1 MKTTFCSS
9 RLCNI
14 PGVFY
19 PTTILSVD
27 DDQVAIDAVIA
38 ALAGYYKTI
47 SFLDSNKALDFL
59 TDKTGKF
66 FRGRAIS
73 NKIDEGVLGFRKEAY
88 NDKRFDDVLIA
99 IIDYDM
105 PEQSGFDVWQN
116 VGLNDYY
123 QSHEHSYIL
132 FTAKKYSDFQEE
144 LANEAVG
151 KNFISKFDPNHP
163 KYLIEAINKLSTGM
177 FQRVGH
183 GIANILNHDESEKTS
198 FLNDGNFLSILNPYL
213 QEHDICEGYLFDKQG
228 SLMFLDNKAN
238 LSWLFVRNEQGVQ
251 NSIERARTYGAPDSV
266 IASLKSKE
274 MILSLYEKEDFES
287 RKSID
292 WDKYLLKASVFKDE
306 GKKLEIFEHRPSDY
320 YYAFTDIFPEH
331 GIDKDKILSYDDF
344 LRQK

>member
-1 MKTTFCSS
+1 MKTTFSAS

-27 DDQVAIDAVIA
+27 DDKVAIDAVIA
-38 ALAGYYKTI
+38 ALAGHYKII
-47 SFLDSNKALDFL
+47 SFLDPNKALEFL

-73 NKIDEGVLGFRKEAY
+73 NKIAEGVLGFRKEVY
-88 NDKRFDDVLIA
+88 NNERFDDVLIA

-105 PEQSGFDVWQN
+105 PGKSGFDVWQN
-116 VGLNDYY
+116 VGANDYH

-163 KYLIEAINKLSTGM
+163 KYLIEAVNKLSTAM

-198 FLNDGNFLSILNPYL
+198 FLNDGNFLPILNPYL
-213 QEHDICEGYLFDKQG
+213 DEHDICEGYLFDKQG
-228 SLMFLDNKAN
+228 SLMFLDSKAN
-238 LSWLFVRNEQGVQ
+238 LSWLFVRNELGVQ
-251 NSIERARTYGAPDSV
+251 NSIERAKTYGAPESI

-292 WDKYLLKASVFKDE
+292 WDKYLLKASVFKDA
-306 GKKLEIFEHRPSDY
+306 GKELEVFEHQPSDY
-320 YYAFTDIFPEH
+320 YYAFTNSFPEH
-331 GIDKDKILSYDDF
+331 GIDKDKILSYDAF

>member
-1 MKTTFCSS
+1 MKTIFYSS

-19 PTTILSVD
+19 PTTVLSVD
-27 DDQVAIDAVIA
+27 DDNIAIDAVIA
-38 ALAGYYKTI
+38 ALAGQYKVI

-59 TDKTGKF
+59 TDKTGRF
-66 FRGRAIS
+66 FRGRVIS
-73 NKIDEGVLGFRKEAY
+73 NKIEDGVLGFRKEVY
-88 NDKRFDDVLIA
+88 NNQRCDDVMIA

-105 PEQSGFDVWQN
+105 PAKSGFDVWQN
-116 VGLNDYY
+116 VGLNDYR

-144 LANEAVG
+144 LANEAIG

-163 KYLIEAINKLSTGM
+163 KYLIEAVNKLSTAM

-183 GIANILNHDESEKTS
+183 GIANMLNHDESEKTS
-198 FLNDGNFLSILNPYL
+198 FLNDGNFLPILNPYL
-213 QEHDICEGYLFDKQG
+213 DEHEICEGYLFDKQG
-228 SLMFLDNKAN
+228 SLMFLDSKAN
-238 LSWLFVRNEQGVQ
+238 LSWLFVRNEQGVI

-266 IASLKSKE
+266 LACLKSKDK
-274 MILSLYEKEDFES
+274 ILSLYEKEDFES

-292 WDKYLLKASVFKDE
+292 WNKYLLKADVFKDE
-306 GKKLEIFEHRPSDY
+306 GKKLEVFENRPSDY

-331 GIDKDKILSYDDF
+331 GIDKDKILSYDAF

>member
-9 RLCNI
+9 PLCNI

-27 DDQVAIDAVIA
+27 DDQVAIDAVVA
-38 ALAGYYKTI
+38 ALAGHYKTI
-47 SFLDSNKALDFL
+47 PFLDPNKALDFL

-73 NKIDEGVLGFRKEAY
+73 NKIDQGILGFRQEPY

-105 PEQSGFDVWQN
+105 PDKSGFDVWQN

-123 QSHEHSYIL
+123 HSHDHSYIL

-163 KYLIEAINKLSTGM
+163 KYLLEAINNLTTGM
-177 FQRVGH
+177 FQRVSH
-183 GIANILNHDESEKTS
+183 GIANILNQDDSEKTS
-198 FLNDGNFLSILNPYL
+198 FLNDGNFLSILNPYIH
-213 QEHDICEGYLFDKQG
+213 EHNICEGYLFDKQG
-228 SLMFLDNKAN
+228 SLMFLDEKAN
-238 LSWLFVRNEQGVQ
+238 LSWLFVRNEQGVK
-251 NSIERARTYGAPDSV
+251 NSIERARTFGAPESV
-266 IASLKSKE
+266 IESLRSKE

-287 RKSID
+287 RDHID
-292 WDKYLLKASVFKDE
+292 WDKYLLKAHVFKDE
-306 GKKLEIFEHRPSDY
+306 GKKLEVFEHRSSDY
-320 YYAFTDIFPEH
+320 YYAFTDNFPEH
-331 GIDKDKILSYDDF
+331 GINKDKILSYDDF
-344 LRQK
+344 LRR